1 MAHYLGQGCS
11 FRSVVS
17 ESHLSLSAWVILSRQ
32 IKITSAVGFPMAFS
46 RWCFLLGSICC
57 FYDDDFCGVSL
68 IFAFLCPACSCFLQS
83 NSRRKISSGHRTR
96 YHPQCQ
102 NQLPRFST
110 RLAYLTRESHLSM
123 KILSSFS
130 QRTDLILQNY

>member
-1 MAHYLGQGCS
+1 MAHYLGQDYS

-17 ESHLSLSAWVILSRQ
+17 ENHLSLSAWVILSRQ
-32 IKITSAVGFPMAFS
+32 IKITSAVGFLMAFS

-83 NSRRKISSGHRTR
+83 SSKKKILSAHRSRYRPRF
-96 YHPQCQ
+96 Q
-102 NQLPRFST
+102 NRLPHFST
-110 RLAYLTRESHLSM
+110 RLACLTRGSHLLM
-123 KILSSFS
+123 MTLSSFR
-130 QRTDLILQNY
+130 QQNDLILQNC